1 MAVTDLAG
9 EEGLVLWNLETAV
22 YKEGNQ
28 PLSRLD
34 LAQVVPPGIMSL
46 LLSRFASFVQMQV
59 STTHICP
66 NFVRYH

>member
-9 EEGLVLWNLETAV
+9 EEGLVLWNLEIAV
-22 YKEGNQ
+22 HKEDSQ

-34 LAQVVPPGIMSL
+34 LAQVVHPGIISL

-59 STTHICP
+59 STTKICP
-66 NFVRYH
+66 NL